1 MHELKK
7 NLQKTF
13 FAGAFAKLLDVN
25 KDTLLY
31 YDKIDLF
38 KPAGTYDNGYRY
50 YTLEQLDSFIA
61 IQSLRAV
68 QFPIKDLKE
77 HFKSPSQ
84 DALQALAIE
93 QLEKVKAE
101 MKKLNDIQFFLSR
114 VIEIINELNS
124 VNIGELIIKE
134 LPEEPIIYSS
144 TKKLDWNA
152 SIEELSK
159 TCGDFIKTLGIK
171 ATAANGLILN
181 KNNLFSK
188 DYHQYDYL
196 FCLIDGP
203 NAVKKPAGLHAIL
216 YYQGTYDNIESAY
229 SFLVKELAV
238 RNLVMDENIY
248 EEYLLHSLA
257 SKNEEEYITKISVKV
272 KYL

>member
-1 MHELKK
+1 LKK

-93 QLEKVKAE
+93 QMEKVKAE

-196 FCLIDGP
+196 FCRIDGP